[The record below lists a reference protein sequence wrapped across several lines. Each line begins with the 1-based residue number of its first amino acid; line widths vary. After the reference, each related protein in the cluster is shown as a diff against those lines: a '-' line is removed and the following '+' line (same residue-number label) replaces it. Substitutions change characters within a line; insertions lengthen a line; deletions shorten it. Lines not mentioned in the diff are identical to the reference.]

1 MAEMRGGVYR
11 RQNGFQVQF
20 RGKWFS
26 KDEYGRPLKAEFYAW
41 AFLEHL
47 NALYDPDPAKNRYDS
62 SKFKDKTPHKF
73 DEAFELYLDRK
84 QNDSSWHKAKEWT
97 WKKYF
102 VPFFANQDFRTIDDV
117 QLQGFVRSLEKK
129 KLKGKTIKNIV
140 MTLHGFL
147 NHFRRSINLFPKFP
161 AIKYQQARPKKFTDQ
176 EIDQVFEFIKPDDLG
191 YFLFIRYYGV
201 RPEEASGL
209 LRSAI
214 NWETREI
221 TISTVYVD
229 GKIKPKTKT
238 MKERVLPIISEI
250 EEYLRTGGA
259 MGVGRGCKN
268 QRNAVTMLDSVQRT
282 GGLFPPDSIFIF
294 QINGHPYTRHM
305 REGRWRKAMKQA
317 VQKYSTRPMTLRDLR
332 SSATSRW
339 LKKGMLIQDAAQ
351 LLGNSP
357 EVIRRHYSDQTED
370 KVIQIVRGK

>member
-1 MAEMRGGVYR
+1 MRGGVYR
-11 RQNGFQVQF
+11 RKNGFQVQF

-47 NALYDPDPAKNRYDS
+47 NALYDPDPAKNRYDP
-62 SKFKDKTPHKF
+62 SKFKDKIPHKF

-84 QNDSSWHKAKEWT
+84 QNDSSWHKMKEWI

-102 VPFFANQDFRTIDDV
+102 MPFFSNQDFRTIDD
-117 QLQGFVRSLEKK
+117 LQIQGLIRWLEKK

-147 NHFRRSINLFPKFP
+147 NHFRRSINLFPEFP
-161 AIKYQQARPKKFTDQ
+161 AIKYQQSRPKKFTDQ
-176 EIDQVFEFIKPDDLG
+176 EINQVFEFIKSDDLG

-209 LRSAI
+209 LRSAV
-214 NWETREI
+214 NWESREI

-229 GKIKPKTKT
+229 GKIKPRTKT
-238 MKERVLPIISEI
+238 NKERSLPIIPEI
-250 EEYLRTGGA
+250 EDYLRDSGSPAKQQAAVSAGA
-259 MGVGRGCKN
+259 LSPVI
-268 QRNAVTMLDSVQRT
+268 LPIS
-282 GGLFPPDSIFIF
+282 LFVFHV
-294 QINGHPYTRHM
+294 NGYPYTRHM
-305 REGRWRKAMKQA
+305 REGRWRKAMKEA
-317 VQKYSTRPMTLRDLR
+317 HQKYGTRPMTLRDLR

-339 LKKGMLIQDAAQ
+339 LKKAMLIQDAAQ
-351 LLGNSP
+351 ILGNSP

>member
-1 MAEMRGGVYR
+1 MKILTPSARRDKVFVIPEEVMAEMRGGVYR
-11 RQNGFQVQF
+11 RKNGFQVQF

-26 KDEYGRPLKAEFYAW
+26 KDEYGRPFKAEFYAY

-47 NALYDPDPAKNRYDS
+47 NALYDPDPAKNRYDP

-73 DEAFELYLDRK
+73 DDAFELYLDRK
-84 QNDSSWHKAKEWT
+84 QNDSSWHKMKEWI

-102 VPFFANQDFRTIDDV
+102 MPFFSNQDFRTIDDL
-117 QLQGFVRSLEKK
+117 QIQGFVRWLEKK

-147 NHFRRSINLFPKFP
+147 NHFRRSINLFPEFP
-161 AIKYQQARPKKFTDQ
+161 AIKYQQPRPKKFIDQ
-176 EIDQVFEFIKPDDLG
+176 EIDQIFEFIKPEDLG

-229 GKIKPKTKT
+229 GKIKPRTKT
-238 MKERVLPIISEI
+238 NKERGLPIIPEI
-250 EEYLRTGGA
+250 EEFLNSRIFESSSS
-259 MGVGRGCKN
+259 VFVFHVNGR
-268 QRNAVTMLDSVQRT
+268 
-282 GGLFPPDSIFIF
+282 
-294 QINGHPYTRHM
+294 PYTRHM
-305 REGRWRKAMKQA
+305 REGRWRKAMKA
-317 VQKYSTRPMTLRDLR
+317 AIQKYSTRSMTLRDLR

-351 LLGNSP
+351 ILGNSP

-370 KVIQIVRGK
+370 KIIQIVRGK